1 MTDSEYLQEMNHKI
15 DSLYQDLKV
24 HETKLQ
30 TAQAKALAETAAEV
44 LGGIRRAFNL
54 FLTRSKEPWR
64 V

>member
-1 MTDSEYLQEMNHKI
+1 MTDSQYLEQMNQKI
-15 DSLYQDLKV
+15 DALYQDFKV
-24 HETKLQ
+24 HETQLQ

-54 FLTRSKEPWR
+54 FLTKSKEPWS